1 MVSCCSAA
9 VFHGGPRLPFILQA
23 MRRFQDC
30 GCTARPLSCIHAYG
44 IYMNDP
50 ILFAQAMEKPEPDE
64 AKTTAEMVA
73 TLMKISTTTNKDGR
87 HALRSV
93 HAKSHAILQGTLT
106 VPSKLPEGL
115 AQGLFA
121 QAGTYPVIV
130 RLSSTPGDLLSDTV
144 STPRGLAIKVIG
156 VAGERLPGSEG
167 AVTQDF
173 ILINGPAFAAP
184 DAKSFL
190 KKLKLLAGTTD
201 KAPGLKSAL
210 ATALRG
216 AEKIVEAFG
225 SESGTLKSLGGHPA
239 THPLGETFFTQV
251 PVLYGKYIAK
261 ISLAPQSPELKSLK
275 NQHVNIT
282 HSPNALR
289 EVVVDYFRTRS
300 AVWDVRVQLCRNLE
314 KMPIENSATVWP
326 EDMSP
331 FLTVAQ
337 LTVAAQPAWSDAHS
351 VIVDDQTSF
360 SPWHGIAAHR
370 PLGSIM
376 RVRKAAYEASAQF
389 RASHNG
395 RAIVEP
401 INSDALK

>member
-1 MVSCCSAA
+1 
-9 VFHGGPRLPFILQA
+9 
-23 MRRFQDC
+23 
-30 GCTARPLSCIHAYG
+30 
-44 IYMNDP
+44 MNDP
-50 ILFAQAMEKPEPDE
+50 ILFAQGMETPEADE
-64 AKTTAEMVA
+64 AKTTADMVA
-73 TLMKISTTTNKDGR
+73 TLLEISAITYKDGH

-93 HAKSHAILQGTLT
+93 HAKSHAILKGTLT
-106 VPSKLPEGL
+106 VLSNLPAVL
-115 AQGLFA
+115 SQGLFA
-121 QAGTYPVIV
+121 QAGTYPVIL
-130 RLSSTPGDLLSDTV
+130 RLSSTPGDILDDRV

-190 KKLKLLAGTTD
+190 KNLKLLAGTTD

-225 SESGTLKSLGGHPA
+225 GESGTLKSLGGHPA

-261 ISLAPQSPELKSLK
+261 LSIAPQSPDLKSLK
-275 NQHVNIT
+275 DKHVDIT

-289 EVVVDYFRTRS
+289 EVVVDYFRDHS
-300 AVWDVRVQLCRNLE
+300 AVWDVRVQLCRDLE
-314 KMPIENSATVWP
+314 TMPIENSATVWP
-326 EDMSP
+326 EEISP
-331 FLTVAQ
+331 FIPVAQ
-337 LTVAAQPAWSDAHS
+337 LTVAQQPAWSDARS
-351 VIVDDQTSF
+351 VAVDDQTAF

-389 RASHNG
+389 RAGHNG
-395 RAIVEP
+395 HAIVEP
-401 INSDALK
+401 VDSDALK